1 MQGVLAFINNIFLL
15 QVGTNEGQ
23 LVHDVSQ
30 QDPESWGFYKARGRF
45 DLCMVRTNLQE
56 AMSELSTALCGQKR
70 AV

>member
-30 QDPESWGFYKARGRF
+30 QDPESWGFYKAGGRF
-45 DLCMVRTNLQE
+45 DLCTVGTNLQE
-56 AMSELSTALCGQKR
+56 AVSELSTALCGQKR